1 MAITILQSEFVTQ
14 LILPFL
20 LIFTIIFAILD
31 RTKILG
37 EGKKQI
43 NAIISFVIALIFV
56 SFSYAVG
63 IIVNLMPVL
72 AVVVV
77 VILIFMILYGFAAG
91 GKEFSMPK
99 GLKITFGILIGLVL
113 IIALLYFTG
122 YWDNVTDYWDEFV
135 SGGNNVLTNIIFIA
149 IIIGAIAVVLSTGKK
164 EGSSS

>member
-37 EGKKQI
+37 EGKRQI

-63 IIVNLMPVL
+63 IIVDLMPVL
-72 AVVVV
+72 AVIVV
-77 VILIFMILYGFAAG
+77 VILIFMILYGFASG

-99 GLKITFGILIGLVL
+99 GLKITFGVIIGLAL

-122 YWDNVTDYWDEFV
+122 NWDKVV
-135 SGGNNVLTNIIFIA
+135 SAISGGNSVLTNIIFVA
-149 IIIGAIAVVLSTGKK
+149 VIIGAIAVVLSTGKK
-164 EGSSS
+164 ESSSS